1 MKNSIALLVLIFS
14 LSLQAQRKPKIKG
27 SRNVIEVREDLPAF
41 NTIQL
46 DDNLTVI
53 LQGASSTGYTLMAD
67 DNLVKVLKFEVIDSV
82 LTVSS
87 SYRITAKKRLDIT
100 INYAVLEAITISD
113 GKVEIKDIIT
123 SDILHIDASGSSK
136 LELAANAGTVDVR
149 MRGNSDG
156 DFKIDADSLVMD
168 LKDKANLT
176 IYASGKTNNM
186 MLQDNVLLNLE
197 GTVDS
202 LSVHLSENTNLK
214 GAKYEA
220 VSIVA
225 KLEASS
231 KARINALKNIDLY
244 ASGSSKTYLY
254 GNPIITIS
262 EFLDTSQLH
271 KEKN

>member
-1 MKNSIALLVLIFS
+1 MKNSIVLFMFLLS

-41 NTIQL
+41 NAIQL
-46 DDNLTVI
+46 DDNLDIT
-53 LQGASSTGYTLMAD
+53 LQGTSSAGYTLIAD
-67 DNLVKVLKFEVIDSV
+67 DNLVKVLKFEVIDSL
-82 LTVSS
+82 LTIGL
-87 SYRITAKKRLDIT
+87 SYRITAKKRLSIT
-100 INYAVLEAITISD
+100 INYTQLEAITLSN

-123 SDILHIDASGSSK
+123 SDVLHIDTSGSSK
-136 LELAANAGTVDVR
+136 LTLAANAGIIDVR
-149 MRGNSDG
+149 MQGNSDG

-176 IYASGKTNNM
+176 VYASGRMNNM
-186 MLQDNVLLNLE
+186 MLKDKALLNLE

-202 LSVHLSENTNLK
+202 LSVHLMGNTNLK
-214 GAKYEA
+214 GSKYEA
-220 VSIVA
+220 SSVIA

-231 KARINALKNIDLY
+231 KARINALKNLNLY

-271 KEKN
+271 KERN